1 VVLQFADSSQTW
13 PAQTHSLFRTEGR
26 AKRPSVLFFIVEP
39 QGSGFEQGTEE
50 LTMNISRQKS
60 KIGLMQGIALAAVL
74 LALTG
79 GLAWGMGSRVPAV
92 GMEVEDFRLTDLDG
106 RQQSLSQYRGK
117 IVLVNFWATWC
128 KPCTTEMPAMQASFD
143 KLRDKGFVV
152 LAINELE
159 DDAKVREHIKQYGH
173 TFPVLM
179 DRDNKVANQF
189 GVFGLPVSVFIDE
202 KGRVQE
208 YIKGGL
214 LTEDK
219 INQTVLRIQ
228 GGKPIQAASAR

>member
-1 VVLQFADSSQTW
+1 MEIKLID
-13 PAQTHSLFRTEGR
+13 
-26 AKRPSVLFFIVEP
+26 
-39 QGSGFEQGTEE
+39 GT
-50 LTMNISRQKS
+50 TRW
-60 KIGLMQGIALAAVL
+60 GL
-74 LALTG
+74 LAVALMLVLG
-79 GLAWGMGSRVPAV
+79 SDLAWGMGSRVPAV
-92 GMEVEDFRLTDLDG
+92 GMQAEDFSLTDLEG
-106 RQQSLSQYRGK
+106 KQQSLSQYRGK
-117 IVLVNFWATWC
+117 VVLVNFWATWC
-128 KPCTTEMPAMQASFD
+128 KPCTTEMPAMQATYD

-202 KGRVQE
+202 KGVVQE

-219 INQTVLRIQ
+219 IYQTVQRIQ
-228 GGKPIQAASAR
+228 GGKPVQAASAK

>member
-1 VVLQFADSSQTW
+1 M
-13 PAQTHSLFRTEGR
+13 
-26 AKRPSVLFFIVEP
+26 KKII
-39 QGSGFEQGTEE
+39 GT
-50 LTMNISRQKS
+50 
-60 KIGLMQGIALAAVL
+60 AVL
-74 LALTG
+74 MAALFAPWSENGWT
-79 GLAWGMGSRVPAV
+79 MGSRVPVV
-92 GMEVEDFRLTDLDG
+92 GTPAEDFQLTDLSG
-106 RQQSLSQYRGK
+106 TVQSLSQYRGK

-128 KPCTTEMPAMQASFD
+128 KPCTTEMPAMQACYD

-159 DDAKVREHIKQYGH
+159 DDAKVREHIAQYKH

-202 KGRVQE
+202 KGVVQE

-214 LTEDK
+214 LTEQK
-219 INQTVLRIQ
+219 IQDIVARLQ
-228 GGKPIQAASAR
+228 KQEPLKAAALTTAR

>member
-1 VVLQFADSSQTW
+1 
-13 PAQTHSLFRTEGR
+13 
-26 AKRPSVLFFIVEP
+26 
-39 QGSGFEQGTEE
+39 
-50 LTMNISRQKS
+50 
-60 KIGLMQGIALAAVL
+60 
-74 LALTG
+74 LALGLVLVLSG
-79 GLAWGMGSRVPAV
+79 GLAWAMGSRVPAV
-92 GMEVEDFRLTDLDG
+92 GTLAEDFRLPDLDG
-106 RQQSLSQYRGK
+106 KQQSLSQYRDK
-117 IVLVNFWATWC
+117 VVLVNFWATWC
-128 KPCTTEMPAMQASFD
+128 KPCTTEMPAMQATYD

-202 KGRVQE
+202 KGVVQE

-214 LTEDK
+214 LTEQK
-219 INQTVLRIQ
+219 IYEVVARIQ
-228 GGKPIQAASAR
+228 KHGPVKAASLY

>member
-1 VVLQFADSSQTW
+1 
-13 PAQTHSLFRTEGR
+13 
-26 AKRPSVLFFIVEP
+26 
-39 QGSGFEQGTEE
+39 
-50 LTMNISRQKS
+50 
-60 KIGLMQGIALAAVL
+60 
-74 LALTG
+74 
-79 GLAWGMGSRVPAV
+79 
-92 GMEVEDFRLTDLDG
+92 
-106 RQQSLSQYRGK
+106 
-117 IVLVNFWATWC
+117 VNFWATWC
-128 KPCTTEMPAMQASFD
+128 KPCTTEMPAIQTIYD

-152 LAINELE
+152 LAVNELE

-202 KGRVQE
+202 KGVVQE

-219 INQTVLRIQ
+219 INQTIQRIQ
-228 GGKPIQAASAR
+228 EHKG

>member
-1 VVLQFADSSQTW
+1 MSGTLIDNTRILGLLVMGLVL
-13 PAQTHSLFRTEGR
+13 
-26 AKRPSVLFFIVEP
+26 VLS
-39 QGSGFEQGTEE
+39 GSP
-50 LTMNISRQKS
+50 L
-60 KIGLMQGIALAAVL
+60 
-74 LALTG
+74 
-79 GLAWGMGSRVPAV
+79 WGMGSRVPAV
-92 GMEVEDFRLTDLDG
+92 GTPAEDFRLTDLEG
-106 RQQSLSQYRGK
+106 KQQSLSQYRGK
-117 IVLVNFWATWC
+117 VVLVNFWATWC
-128 KPCTTEMPAMQASFD
+128 KPCTTEMPAMQATYD

-202 KGRVQE
+202 KGVVRE

-214 LTEDK
+214 LTEQK
-219 INQTVLRIQ
+219 ILDVVARIQ
-228 GGKPIQAASAR
+228 KHEPLKAASLH